1 VISVLTTPS
10 WSEYELLDSGYGK
23 RLERFGKFV
32 ISRPDPQAIWLPS
45 LGPNEWSKADALFER
60 IGGKE
65 KWRVKGNMPES
76 WVVKYDDLSLTLRL
90 TPFKHTGIFPEQVA
104 QWQWL
109 KERIEG
115 AQRQVKVLNL
125 FGYTGVASLVCAK
138 SRALVTHVDAS
149 KPAITW
155 ARQNQNLSGLSERPI
170 RWILDDCM
178 KFVEREIKRGN
189 KYDGVIMDPPVY
201 GHGPD
206 GKAWDFNRD
215 FPKLLRDVKQILSPT
230 PLFILINAYAV
241 SASSIMLNNVLT
253 DLNLGGKT
261 EAGELVL
268 KESSKERFLSTGIF
282 GRWNS

>member
-1 VISVLTTPS
+1 MISVLTSPN
-10 WSEYELLDSGYGK
+10 WDEYELLDSGYGK
-23 RLERFGKFV
+23 RLERFGKYL
-32 ISRPDPQAIWLPS
+32 ISRPDPQAIWLPN
-45 LGPNEWSKADALFER
+45 LGPNEWAKTDASFER
-60 IGGKE
+60 VGGKE
-65 KWRVKGNMPES
+65 RWRVKGHMPEN
-76 WVVKYDDLSLTLRL
+76 WTIKYDDLSLVLRL
-90 TPFKHTGIFPEQVA
+90 TPFKHTGIFPEQMT
-104 QWQWL
+104 QWRWL
-109 KERIEG
+109 KERVEG
-115 AQRQVKVLNL
+115 VQRQVKVLNL

-155 ARQNQNLSGLSERPI
+155 ARQNQNASGLSERPI
-170 RWILDDCM
+170 RWILDDCL

-201 GHGPD
+201 GNGPD

-253 DLNLGGKT
+253 DLNLGGKI
-261 EAGELVL
+261 EVGELAI
-268 KESSKERFLSTGIF
+268 KESARERYLSTGIF